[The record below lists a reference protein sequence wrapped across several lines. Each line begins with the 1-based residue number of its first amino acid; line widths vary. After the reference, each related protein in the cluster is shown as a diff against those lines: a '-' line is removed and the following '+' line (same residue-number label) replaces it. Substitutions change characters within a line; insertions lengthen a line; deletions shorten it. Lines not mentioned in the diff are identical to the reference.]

1 MSTFLHDLL
10 PPKARKA
17 VYGILGTIATIELTL
32 DAFGSGVVPE
42 QPQGIAFAIATAL
55 GFGMAFS
62 NTNTAPK
69 V

>member
-10 PPKARKA
+10 PPKARKT
-17 VYGILGTIATIELTL
+17 VYGILGTISAIELTL
-32 DAFGSGVVPE
+32 DGFGAGVVAE
-42 QPQGIAFAIATAL
+42 RPQGIAFAILTVL

-62 NTNTAPK
+62 NTDTAPK